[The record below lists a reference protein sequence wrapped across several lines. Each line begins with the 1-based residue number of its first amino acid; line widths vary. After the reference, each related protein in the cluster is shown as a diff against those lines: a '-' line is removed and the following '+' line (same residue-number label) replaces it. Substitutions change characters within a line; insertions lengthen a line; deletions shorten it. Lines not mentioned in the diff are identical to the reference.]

1 MSADLT
7 TALGSLLADR
17 ALRDALRRDR
27 SEAARRLRVSEADL
41 DGIDPELLELQ
52 AESLIDKRRH
62 EVSKRLPQTM
72 ALLAARG
79 PELFREYAGSTWPEG
94 HRRHGVDAA
103 RFGGYLAERGLPLC
117 RSEWNRAKF
126 HIGTAWMSIRYA
138 RDAWAGGRSRR
149 ALELFFRVGGTVRS
163 WALYLGV

>member
-7 TALGSLLADR
+7 TALGALLADR
-17 ALRDALRRDR
+17 ALREALRRDR
-27 SEAARRLRVSEADL
+27 SEAARRLQISEADL
-41 DGIDPELLELQ
+41 EDIDPEVLELQ

-62 EVSKRLPQTM
+62 EVSKRLPRTM
-72 ALLAARG
+72 ALLAGRG
-79 PELFREYAGSTWPEG
+79 PELFRDYAGGYWPEG

-103 RFGGYLAERGLPLC
+103 RFGGFLAERGLPLC

-126 HIGTAWMSIRYA
+126 HAGTASVSVRYA
-138 RDAWAGGRSRR
+138 RDAWAGGRPRR

-163 WALYLGV
+163 WALYLGA